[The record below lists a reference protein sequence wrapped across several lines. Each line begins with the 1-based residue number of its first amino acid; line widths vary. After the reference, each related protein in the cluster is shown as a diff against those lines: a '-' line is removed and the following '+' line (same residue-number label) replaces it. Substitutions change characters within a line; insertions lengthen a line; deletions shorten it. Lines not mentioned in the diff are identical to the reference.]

1 MEELLLK
8 IIKTLGAEVPEL
20 SYIDEDYGQLE
31 MLDEVGRDSYP
42 LTFPAMLVD
51 CASVSW
57 SNIEGYSQKGTATV
71 HVRLL
76 MDCYDDTHFGSG
88 VDILF
93 SFLSLYT
100 VEYIGFWVEKCRK
113 RVQNCSFPSYST
125 VMQRFFSCRICRFL
139 YFCKTQADRYM
150 NKKILYLVGMFLFAL
165 LGFCLP
171 WRKRDLRIISK

>member
-42 LTFPAMLVD
+42 LTFPALLVD

-71 HVRLL
+71 RVRLL

-88 VDILF
+88 GQIEDIRNRAELVRKVHEVLEGMGATDTATGLVRTESDF
-93 SFLSLYT
+93 RTLY
-100 VEYIGFWVEKCRK
+100 
-113 RVQNCSFPSYST
+113 
-125 VMQRFFSCRICRFL
+125 
-139 YFCKTQADRYM
+139 A
-150 NKKILYLVGMFLFAL
+150 
-165 LGFCLP
+165 
-171 WRKRDLRIISK
+171 